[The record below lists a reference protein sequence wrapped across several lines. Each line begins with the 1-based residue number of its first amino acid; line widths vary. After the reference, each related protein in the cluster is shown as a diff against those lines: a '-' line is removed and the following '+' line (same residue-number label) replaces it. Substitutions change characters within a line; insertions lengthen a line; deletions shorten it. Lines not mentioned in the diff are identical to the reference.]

1 MDNTSGSFTNAVNA
15 GLGPLIG
22 NGRTAEVFAWGDGQV
37 LKLYRAGMPAQ
48 WVADEARVG
57 RIVVDA
63 GLAAP
68 AIGDIVE
75 VDGRLGVVYER
86 LDGPSMLDYMAGH
99 PAEIPA
105 LGRQFAEL
113 HAQMHDCNRPE
124 LPSQRAGFVAA
135 IEYAP
140 QLSAALKQ
148 AALRQL
154 NGLADGQAVCHGDY
168 HPGNLVMTRR
178 GPLVIDWMSARCGNP
193 VADVARTTLMFRM
206 ARVPEYYSA
215 ETQQALEL
223 ARRSFYETYLSAYLT
238 RRPFAVEEIEA
249 WIPVLAAARL
259 SESIAEEEADLLK
272 LVEVL

>member
-48 WVADEARVG
+48 WVTDEARVG

-86 LDGPSMLDYMAGH
+86 LDGPSMLEYMAGH

-259 SESIAEEEADLLK
+259 SENIAEEEADLLK

>member
-1 MDNTSGSFTNAVNA
+1 MDGIPRLDADATRT

-22 NGRTAEVFAWGDGQV
+22 TGRTAEVFAWGDGQV

-48 WVADEARVG
+48 WVAEEARVG

-68 AIGDIVE
+68 AIGDTVE
-75 VDGRLGVVYER
+75 LDGRLGVIYER
-86 LDGPSMLDYMAGH
+86 LDGPSMLDYMASH

-113 HAQMHDCNRPE
+113 HVQMHACYRPE
-124 LPSQRAGFVAA
+124 LSSQREGFVGA
-135 IEYAP
+135 IEVVP
-140 QLSAALKQ
+140 QLPAELKQ
-148 AALRQL
+148 AVLHRLEQL
-154 NGLADGQAVCHGDY
+154 PDGLALCHGDY
-168 HPGNLVMTRR
+168 HPGNLVMTSH
-178 GPLVIDWMSARCGNP
+178 GPIVIDWMSACRGNP

-215 ETQQALEL
+215 ETQRAVEL

-238 RRPFAVEEIEA
+238 RRPFPVEEIEA

-259 SESIAEEEADLLK
+259 CEGIVEEEAELLK

>member
-1 MDNTSGSFTNAVNA
+1 MDGISRLDADVTKT

-22 NGRTAEVFAWGDGQV
+22 TGRTAEVFAWGDGQV

-68 AIGDIVE
+68 AVGDIVE
-75 VDGRLGVVYER
+75 LDGRLGVVYER

-99 PAEIPA
+99 PAEIPT

-140 QLSAALKQ
+140 HLSAALKQ

-154 NGLADGQAVCHGDY
+154 NRLADGQAVCHGDY
-168 HPGNLVMTRR
+168 HPGNLVMT
-178 GPLVIDWMSARCGNP
+178 
-193 VADVARTTLMFRM
+193 
-206 ARVPEYYSA
+206 
-215 ETQQALEL
+215 
-223 ARRSFYETYLSAYLT
+223 LSL
-238 RRPFAVEEIEA
+238 IH
-249 WIPVLAAARL
+249 I
-259 SESIAEEEADLLK
+259 
-272 LVEVL
+272 

>member
-86 LDGPSMLDYMAGH
+86 LDGPSMLEYMAGH

-124 LPSQRAGFVAA
+124 LPSEHPHGSRLQVATCNLCSVEIACTHTIDLNVSRERDAGRDPCALSGASRQRK
-135 IEYAP
+135 
-140 QLSAALKQ
+140 L
-148 AALRQL
+148 
-154 NGLADGQAVCHGDY
+154 
-168 HPGNLVMTRR
+168 
-178 GPLVIDWMSARCGNP
+178 
-193 VADVARTTLMFRM
+193 
-206 ARVPEYYSA
+206 
-215 ETQQALEL
+215 
-223 ARRSFYETYLSAYLT
+223 
-238 RRPFAVEEIEA
+238 AVETA
-249 WIPVLAAARL
+249 HPLAHAG
-259 SESIAEEEADLLK
+259 
-272 LVEVL
+272 